1 MQTPLPLQV
10 IDGPHAVPKGYNVH
24 APVLHCPVV
33 PQVLGACVAHVF
45 PHVPQ
50 FAGSVTVFTQA
61 VPQNVSPAGHAV
73 VVVVVLVSVVVV
85 LAATISGAQR
95 IFGVLGV
102 NCRSPNWSCH
112 CTAGSVAF
120 GHFSL

>member
-1 MQTPLPLQV
+1 MVFTH
-10 IDGPHAVPKGYNVH
+10 DAPHAVSPAGHVH
-24 APVLHCPVV
+24 TLRVHDSPAG
-33 PQVLGACVAHVF
+33 QTS
-45 PHVPQ
+45 PHDPQ
-50 FAGSVTVFTQA
+50 FAGSVAVFTQA

-120 GHFSL
+120 GHFNL